1 MATVTICSSFIDFVP
16 EHIAALYPHC
26 HCYSFPLGL
35 NLFLFS
41 LLLSLP
47 QLKWYIY
54 WYSFLNRAYEPL
66 DDLVQ
71 YLTYASTSWLKAL
84 GLLNCLQSSLLYAS
98 TLPYTNINIWCFIL
112 WCFFFL
118 TLFPLPGQHGPHP
131 FWNLS
136 PLIWGSYSSLRTH
149 FLHSLP
155 PGSFPDLLL
164 LALLMCFRGSRAM
177 LCFSFVVLTILETL
191 WKLEPFIF
199 SPVLSQCS
207 TESGK

>member
-66 DDLVQ
+66 DDLAQ

-98 TLPYTNINIWCFIL
+98 TLPYTNINIWCFIR
-112 WCFFFL
+112 WCFFF
-118 TLFPLPGQHGPHP
+118 F
-131 FWNLS
+131 NLVSSSWAARSS
-136 PLIWGSYSSLRTH
+136 PILKLKSPYLG
-149 FLHSLP
+149 
-155 PGSFPDLLL
+155 LLL
-164 LALLMCFRGSRAM
+164 L
-177 LCFSFVVLTILETL
+177 
-191 WKLEPFIF
+191 P
-199 SPVLSQCS
+199 
-207 TESGK
+207 